1 MYVDCLAQSLAWSR
15 YVINASEDF
24 QKDFSPTHPSSEAKR
39 MLFKH
44 IQMLRA
50 SGATLENVALG
61 SRVGSNI
68 AWSWL

>member
-1 MYVDCLAQSLAWSR
+1 
-15 YVINASEDF
+15 
-24 QKDFSPTHPSSEAKR
+24 

-68 AWSWL
+68 AWSWLLKYPIFLNNYGFD